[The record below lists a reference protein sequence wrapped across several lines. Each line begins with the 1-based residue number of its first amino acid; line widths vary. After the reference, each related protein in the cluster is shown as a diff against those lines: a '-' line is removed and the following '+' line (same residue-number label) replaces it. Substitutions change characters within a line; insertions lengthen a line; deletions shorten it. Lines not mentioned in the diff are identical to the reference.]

1 MAFLFNEIF
10 SFVVNANNYVV
21 KNNNKGGATAKISLG
36 NFILLSTPQG
46 ATPASP
52 TASIIFYSYAYCTSC
67 LMYLPDEQ
75 KKKLCASL
83 ATLRFRSQYSLFAQ
97 VVKHEFGSSLVALR
111 SPKCSAVGC
120 LSLALRQIRDV

>member
-1 MAFLFNEIF
+1 MFNEIF
-10 SFVVNANNYVV
+10 SFVVIANNCVV

-52 TASIIFYSYAYCTSC
+52 TASIIFYSYAYGTPCF
-67 LMYLPDEQ
+67 MYLPDEQ

-83 ATLRFRSQYSLFAQ
+83 ATLRSRFVR

-120 LSLALRQIRDV
+120 LSLALRQIRDVKRNIF